1 MTVAEQAA
9 PLVRALE
16 LPSRHG
22 FITNVQSVVDP
33 LDQLRDR
40 VAVQFGRFRVIGD
53 AVHGEDLYR
62 NISSTSLRSPANLGI
77 VARLH
82 GVGIGCAPEA
92 HPTACESKRVP
103 GSERRSASHRRPRL
117 CQEAA
122 DLRTQLEIAD
132 LPEVVQPHPIGV
144 IQQDETR
151 RSASDA
157 SHVAAACGHDRGL
170 ACR

>member
-1 MTVAEQAA
+1 MTVTEQAA

-53 AVHGEDLYR
+53 AVHGEDLCR
-62 NISSTSLRSPANLGI
+62 NISSTSLRSPANLDI

-82 GVGIGCAPEA
+82 GVGIAARQRRIQRRVNRNGCRDRSDAQRA
-92 HPTACESKRVP
+92 TDVP
-103 GSERRSASHRRPRL
+103 GSAKRLLICAPSSRSLICLKWFS
-117 CQEAA
+117 
-122 DLRTQLEIAD
+122 RT
-132 LPEVVQPHPIGV
+132 
-144 IQQDETR
+144 
-151 RSASDA
+151 RS
-157 SHVAAACGHDRGL
+157 V
-170 ACR
+170 